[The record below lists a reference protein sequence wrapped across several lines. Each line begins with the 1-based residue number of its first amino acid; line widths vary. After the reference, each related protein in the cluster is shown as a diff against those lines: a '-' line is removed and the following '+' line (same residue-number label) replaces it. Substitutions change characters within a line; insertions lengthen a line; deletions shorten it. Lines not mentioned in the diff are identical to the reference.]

1 MKLLFFNILFLYFF
15 LNFHFS
21 TLEAQKLNHRLGEF
35 IIKLENNSKIEQVL
49 TQSNLL
55 LFTKSDLTVKKC
67 ISKEWKLWLLQSN
80 YVLSSEIDLLQSL
93 KQNQHVEIAQF
104 NHILE
109 SHFGFRHWTMQVE
122 TDPVHCSTI
131 FRLTRN

>member
-55 LFTKSDLTVKKC
+55 LFTKSDLTVKSVFPKNGSC
-67 ISKEWKLWLLQSN
+67 GYYNQIMFFQVKLIYSN
-80 YVLSSEIDLLQSL
+80 
-93 KQNQHVEIAQF
+93 H
-104 NHILE
+104 
-109 SHFGFRHWTMQVE
+109 
-122 TDPVHCSTI
+122 
-131 FRLTRN
+131 

>member
-35 IIKLENNSKIEQVL
+35 IIKLEKNSKIEQVL
-49 TQSNLL
+49 TKSNLL

-93 KQNQHVEIAQF
+93 KQNQHVVWKSCLFE
-104 NHILE
+104 
-109 SHFGFRHWTMQVE
+109 
-122 TDPVHCSTI
+122 
-131 FRLTRN
+131 